1 MADRISRRKI
11 AKYAAAEIAAGNI
24 EALDEVAAHLIDTQ
38 RSKEAELVA
47 RDIEAALAE
56 SGEVI
61 ATVTTARKLTGES
74 RSAVK
79 SYVIRV
85 TGANKVI
92 IRETVDPSVIGGVKI
107 ALPGRLLDTTVA
119 AKLEKLTV

>member
-24 EALDEVAAHLIDTQ
+24 EALDEVAAHLIDTR

-61 ATVTTARKLTGES
+61 ATVTTARELTGES

-79 SYVIRV
+79 SYVTRV

>member
-11 AKYAAAEIAAGNI
+11 AKYAAAEIAAGNT
-24 EALDEVAAHLIDTQ
+24 EALDEVAAHLIDTR

-61 ATVTTARKLTGES
+61 ATVTTARELTGES

-79 SYVIRV
+79 SYVTRV